1 MGEGVA
7 GTHPTVLIRP
17 ASRIALPD
25 VGELWAHRELLLF
38 LIWRD
43 VAVRYKQT
51 ALGVL
56 WAVLQPIGTMVVF
69 SVFFGKLIRVSSDG
83 VPYPVFS
90 YCALLPWIYFA
101 NAMGA
106 SSYSLIGNANLI
118 TKMYFP
124 RLIIPLAAT
133 LEGLIDFGLSFI
145 VLIGLMLYYHVTPTL
160 AVLWLPAF
168 LLLAVA
174 AALAVGLWLAA
185 INVRYRDVRYTLPF
199 LTQIWLFCTPVVY
212 SSTLLP
218 GRWRALF
225 GINPMAGVIE
235 GFRWALLGTAPPG
248 PTLAV
253 SVAIV
258 ALLLAGGLIYFQSTE
273 HTFSDTI

>member
-1 MGEGVA
+1 MGQGSV
-7 GTHPTVLIRP
+7 GTHPMVLIRP
-17 ASRIALPD
+17 APRIALPD
-25 VGELWAHRELLLF
+25 IRELWAHRELLLF

-56 WAVLQPIGTMVVF
+56 WAILQPIGTMVVF
-69 SVFFGKLIRVSSDG
+69 SVFFGKLIRVASDG

-106 SSYSLIGNANLI
+106 SSYSLIGNANLL

-133 LEGLIDFGLSFI
+133 LEGLIDFGISFI

-218 GRWRALF
+218 GRWRAF
-225 GINPMAGVIE
+225 YGINPMAGVIE